1 MAKISLVQNIKQSQ
15 KMTLTPQLLKA
26 IKLLELN
33 NIDLD
38 NYLQQEILDN
48 PLLEKV
54 GDDEIL
60 KDNVNDTDKN
70 LSSQNKLES
79 SFSHNE
85 DSEGSPSFDTANL
98 YESSSTSIDN
108 IIEETIES
116 KKSLYQIITDQINLS
131 FQKKYHK

>member
-48 PLLEKV
+48 PLLEKAA
-54 GDDEIL
+54 DDQNL
-60 KDNVNDTDKN
+60 KDIINDNDKN
-70 LSSQNKLES
+70 LSSQDKSES
-79 SFSHNE
+79 S
-85 DSEGSPSFDTANL
+85 L
-98 YESSSTSIDN
+98 
-108 IIEETIES
+108 
-116 KKSLYQIITDQINLS
+116 
-131 FQKKYHK
+131 

>member
-38 NYLQQEILDN
+38 NYLQEEILDN
-48 PLLEKV
+48 PLLEKS
-54 GDDEIL
+54 GNDTIL
-60 KDNVNDTDKN
+60 KENINDKDEN
-70 LSSQNKLES
+70 LSSQNNLES

-85 DSEGSPSFDTANL
+85 DSEGSPSFDTVNL
-98 YESSSTSIDN
+98 YESSSV
-108 IIEETIES
+108 
-116 KKSLYQIITDQINLS
+116 
-131 FQKKYHK
+131 